1 MVPQPWN
8 IKCAEAGALG
18 LLFVCFLIIIFIFLR
33 HFSSKSLLPVQMPC
47 ASGQPCSSPAARPHI
62 SNKGPRALLL
72 PKLPSDV
79 QAMPGSHQFLRVGKL
94 PRSSQSG
101 TEALGLQGERTDP
114 TRAVAPP
121 VLLLTSALRKVRRYR
136 AMERVQVGQDAD
148 RKGSFLLKSMP
159 VFEYPTPDFRVRL
172 RAV

>member
-1 MVPQPWN
+1 MLWA
-8 IKCAEAGALG
+8 CC
-18 LLFVCFLIIIFIFLR
+18 LFVLLLLLYLFFFGR
-33 HFSSKSLLPVQMPC
+33 RFSSKSLLPVQMPC
-47 ASGQPCSSPAARPHI
+47 SSGQPRSSPAARPHF

-79 QAMPGSHQFLRVGKL
+79 QATPGSHQFLRVGKL

-101 TEALGLQGERTDP
+101 TEALGLQGERTVP

-121 VLLLTSALRKVRRYR
+121 VLLLTSALRKVRPYR
-136 AMERVQVGQDAD
+136 AMERVQVAQDPD

-172 RAV
+172 RAA